1 MFAPGPQGPRLTPAQ
16 GRALA
21 ERALPERVAD
31 RRGWAT
37 DLFAAIASLDLAE
50 SHDNVCAVV
59 AVAGQESGFA
69 TDPRVPGLSRIAW
82 KEIERRRERLGV
94 PKLVVDAALALP
106 SSNGRS
112 YAQRIDAATTERQ
125 LSDIYDDLIDRIP
138 FGQTLFANR
147 NPVRTAGPM
156 QVSVEFAESWA
167 RTHPY
172 PYAISG
178 SIRHE
183 AFTRRGSL
191 YFGVAHLLAY
201 RAPYD
206 RYLYRFAD
214 YNAGRYAS
222 RNAAFQ
228 HAVSLVT
235 GVPLAADGHLLPV
248 DGYHSPRDP
257 GATEAALRT
266 LGGRL
271 GMSDEAIHD
280 ELLLESSSEF
290 GKSRVYTRTMALADQ
305 VNREPVPRARI
316 PAIVLSG
323 PKITRHLT
331 TEWYAKSVERRF
343 RACLARLEEP

>member
-1 MFAPGPQGPRLTPAQ
+1 M
-16 GRALA
+16 
-21 ERALPERVAD
+21 
-31 RRGWAT
+31 
-37 DLFAAIASLDLAE
+37 
-50 SHDNVCAVV
+50 
-59 AVAGQESGFA
+59 
-69 TDPRVPGLSRIAW
+69 
-82 KEIERRRERLGV
+82 
-94 PKLVVDAALALP
+94 
-106 SSNGRS
+106 
-112 YAQRIDAATTERQ
+112 
-125 LSDIYDDLIDRIP
+125 SDIYDDLIDRIP
-138 FGQTLFANR
+138 FGQTLFADR

-156 QVSVEFAESWA
+156 QVSVEFAEAWA

-172 PYAISG
+172 PYAMSS

-183 AFTRRGSL
+183 TFTRRGSL

-235 GVPLAADGHLLPV
+235 GVPLATDGHLLPV

-271 GMSDEAIHD
+271 GMPDEAIHD
-280 ELLLESSSEF
+280 ELLLATSGEF

-305 VNREPVPRARI
+305 VDGQPVPRAQI
-316 PAIVLSG
+316 PAIVLTG

-331 TEWYAKSVERRF
+331 TAWYAKSVEQRF
-343 RACLARLEEP
+343 RACRARLDEP